1 MVDAVSTA
9 STIQNQ
15 AQSSSARL
23 AENFE
28 TFLTL
33 LTAQLQNQDPL
44 EPVDSTEFTNQL
56 VQFSGVEQQIQTNKN
71 IAELISITTASTA
84 ASLSGYLGQTIE
96 VNSITGDLGEEG
108 LNWFYEMPEG
118 VEKVK
123 LSIQS
128 PDGKVVYSD
137 DISTDKGEAAYSWSG
152 KTNSGKELTEGRY
165 SLVIQAEDAAGE
177 AVNVPVKLRTQVNGI
192 DMASGGTALTTGSG
206 TFYFEDV
213 LRLTAAS

>member
-1 MVDAVSTA
+1 MVSAVSTA
-9 STIQNQ
+9 ATIQTQ
-15 AQSSSARL
+15 AQSSSAAL

-108 LNWFYEMPEG
+108 LNWYYEMPDG
-118 VEKVK
+118 VEKVN
-123 LSIQS
+123 LTIQS
-128 PDGKVVYSD
+128 QDGSIVYTD
-137 DISTDKGEAAYSWSG
+137 DISTDKGEAAYTWTGQTS
-152 KTNSGKELTEGRY
+152 SGKELTEGRY
-165 SLVIQAEDAAGE
+165 SLVIRAENANGE
-177 AVNVPVKLRTQVNGI
+177 TVNVPVKLRTQVNGI
-192 DMASGGTALTTGSG
+192 DMASGGTALTTDSG

-213 LRLTAAS
+213 LRLTAKR

>member
-1 MVDAVSTA
+1 MVSAVSTA
-9 STIQNQ
+9 ATIQTQ
-15 AQSSSARL
+15 AQSSSAAL

-108 LNWFYEMPEG
+108 LNWFYDMPDG
-118 VEKVK
+118 IEKVN
-123 LSIQS
+123 LTIQS
-128 PDGKVVYSD
+128 QDGKIVYTD
-137 DISTDKGEAAYSWSG
+137 DISTKEGEAAYTWTG
-152 KTNSGKELTEGRY
+152 QTTSGKELTEGRY
-165 SLVIQAEDAAGE
+165 SLVIRAEDANGE
-177 AVNVPVKLRTQVNGI
+177 LVNVPVKLRTQVNGI
-192 DMASGGTALTTGSG
+192 DMASGGTALSTDSG

-213 LRLTAAS
+213 LRLTAKS

>member
-1 MVDAVSTA
+1 MVSAVSTA
-9 STIQNQ
+9 ATIQTQ
-15 AQSSSARL
+15 AQSSSAAL

-108 LNWFYEMPEG
+108 LNWYYEMPDG
-118 VEKVK
+118 VEKVN

-128 PDGKVVYSD
+128 QDGSIVYSD
-137 DISTDKGEAAYSWSG
+137 DISTDQGEAAYTWTGQTS
-152 KTNSGKELTEGRY
+152 SGKELTEGRY
-165 SLVIQAEDAAGE
+165 SLVIRAENANGE
-177 AVNVPVKLRTQVNGI
+177 TVNVPVKLRTQVNGI
-192 DMASGGTALTTGSG
+192 DMASGGTALTTDSG

-213 LRLTAAS
+213 LRLTAKR